1 MSGVTN
7 NRAVASTIIIESRR
21 NGVDNDRDT
30 DTPICAILS
39 HQPSRKKERNEG
51 RKKRKKERERLID
64 VRRMGPRVA
73 RMGKKRALSK
83 RSIRDLDHQGTTV
96 VFVSSGIRRSRVFSL
111 FFFVGQPGTR

>member
-39 HQPSRKKERNEG
+39 HRPSRKKERNEG
-51 RKKRKKERERLID
+51 RKKKKERKRE
-64 VRRMGPRVA
+64 VNRRSKNGA
-73 RMGKKRALSK
+73 TGGTDGKKESAIEAIDP
-83 RSIRDLDHQGTTV
+83 RSGSPRNHGGLC
-96 VFVSSGIRRSRVFSL
+96 
-111 FFFVGQPGTR
+111 